1 MEENDFSAIGFSL
14 NYLSQALCTFAMAGF
29 LRTRHSRAK
38 IILGGGL
45 VTSWLRRPQ
54 SPNHFRGIIDQ
65 LVAGPGEEALLS
77 LAGIQGATTD
87 PATPEYETLPLDN
100 YVAPGRIIPYRTA
113 SGCYWNRCTFCSMYK
128 DLQFEKRPV
137 EEVLQDI
144 DTLREF
150 SRGGVPTVFIG
161 DSNSLVLETKALV
174 EILQHLYKVFPSVQ
188 RVTSYA
194 RARTLSKKPMEE
206 LKAIRQAGLTRLHI
220 GLETGDP
227 ELLEEIKKGATPE
240 QMVEGALRAK
250 EAGFEVSLYV
260 LAGIWGEE
268 KWKQHA
274 EGTAKVLNQI
284 SPHFIRIRTYVPTPF
299 SPLWDKVQDGSFEL
313 ASAEAILMEQR
324 RLIELLQV
332 TSEYLSD
339 HISNYVPVYGQLPK
353 DQAAMLQTIDQ
364 ALTVLR
370 KDEGYR
376 RSLESKRYL
385 TAL

>member
-1 MEENDFSAIGFSL
+1 MSL
-14 NYLSQALCTFAMAGF
+14 FASYDPPPFRPPSEASSLL
-29 LRTRHSRAK
+29 LRVTR
-38 IILGGGL
+38 
-45 VTSWLRRPQ
+45 
-54 SPNHFRGIIDQ
+54 
-65 LVAGPGEEALLS
+65 
-77 LAGIQGATTD
+77 
-87 PATPEYETLPLDN
+87 
-100 YVAPGRIIPYRTA
+100 
-113 SGCYWNRCTFCSMYK
+113 GCPWNQCTFCSMYK

-174 EILQHLYKVFPSVQ
+174 AILQHLYKTLPSAQ

-260 LAGIWGEE
+260 LAGIGGEE

-299 SPLWDKVQDGSFEL
+299 SPLWDKVQNGSFKL

-324 RLIELLQV
+324 RLIELLHV

-339 HISNYVPVYGQLPK
+339 HISNYVPVYGELPK
-353 DQAAMLQTIDQ
+353 DQAAMLQTIDR
-364 ALTVLR
+364 ALGILR
-370 KDEGYR
+370 KDDGYR
-376 RSLESKRYL
+376 RSLESKRHL
-385 TAL
+385 TTL

>member
-1 MEENDFSAIGFSL
+1 MS
-14 NYLSQALCTFAMAGF
+14 
-29 LRTRHSRAK
+29 
-38 IILGGGL
+38 GL
-45 VTSWLRRPQ
+45 MSY
-54 SPNHFRGIIDQ
+54 
-65 LVAGPGEEALLS
+65 
-77 LAGIQGATTD
+77 D
-87 PATPEYETLPLDN
+87 PP
-100 YVAPGRIIPYRTA
+100 PYRPPSEA
-113 SGCYWNRCTFCSMYK
+113 SSLLLRVTRGCPWNQCTFCSMYK
-128 DLQFEKRPV
+128 NLQFEKRPV

-174 EILQHLYKVFPSVQ
+174 EILRHLHKTFPSAQ

-227 ELLEEIKKGATPE
+227 ELLEEIKKGASPV
-240 QMVEGALRAK
+240 QMVEGAKRAK

-260 LAGIWGEE
+260 LAGIGGEK
-268 KWKQHA
+268 KWNQHA
-274 EGTAKVLNQI
+274 EGTAKVLNQV

-299 SPLWDKVQDGSFEL
+299 SPLWDKVQKGSFEL

-324 RLIELLQV
+324 RLVELLDV

-339 HISNYVPVYGQLPK
+339 HISNYVPVYGELPK
-353 DQAAMLQTIDQ
+353 DQAAMLQTIDR
-364 ALTVLR
+364 ALGALR
-370 KDEGYR
+370 QDDGYR